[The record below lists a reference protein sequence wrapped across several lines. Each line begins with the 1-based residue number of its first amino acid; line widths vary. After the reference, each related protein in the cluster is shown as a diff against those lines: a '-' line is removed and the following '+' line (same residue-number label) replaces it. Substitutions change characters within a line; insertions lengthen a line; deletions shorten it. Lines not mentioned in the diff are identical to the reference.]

1 MTKMSSAK
9 QVLDRLECA
18 QCLNEIN
25 ASHKERMLKAHSSY
39 VVKLGFVVVLLVLSG
54 LTQAQQHVTDA
65 TAMPPGFKVDYPSPI
80 RSYQGFS
87 EPTSAVWKEAN
98 DLVGRI
104 GGWRAYARES
114 RDGASVRPAG
124 GSERD
129 DPHAG
134 HGESQR

>member
-18 QCLNEIN
+18 KCLNEIN
-25 ASHKERMLKAHSSY
+25 AGQKEHMSKAHSSY
-39 VVKLGFVVVLLVLSG
+39 AVRLLFVVVLLVISG
-54 LTQAQQHVTDA
+54 LTQAQQPVTDS
-65 TAMPPGFKVDYPSPI
+65 TAVSPGFKVEYRSPI

-87 EPTSAVWKEAN
+87 EPSPAYWKEAN

-104 GGWRAYARES
+104 GGWRSYARES
-114 RDGASVRPAG
+114 RDVVSTRPAS

-134 HGESQR
+134 HGERQ